1 MRVSKPR
8 QSNFLT
14 KKDMNFSTLKTKAM
28 LQHRESCKSNCWS
41 FPEGSLRAW
50 RTTSPTST
58 FTTLLFKQ
66 SYFLPFLR
74 VKTPPTFK
82 TWKFLQ
88 VRLSGTAAHGTRRRR
103 PERPGAPPGAAQ
115 RAARGAG
122 RHSSGQRSGS
132 PRRYGPRLPLR
143 RRIPPGAGQR
153 APLRKRLFQRIT

>member
-14 KKDMNFSTLKTKAM
+14 KKDMNFSTLKTKLCYSTERAAKAIVGAFQRAPSGPDA
-28 LQHRESCKSNCWS
+28 LPVPLPPSQLY
-41 FPEGSLRAW
+41 SLN
-50 RTTSPTST
+50 
-58 FTTLLFKQ
+58 
-66 SYFLPFLR
+66 SYFLPFPR

-82 TWKFLQ
+82 TGKFLQ

-115 RAARGAG
+115 RAAGRAG

-143 RRIPPGAGQR
+143 RRIPPEAGQR